1 MSIKK
6 ILIYACF
13 ILLPIHYISAEE
25 SENIICDVF
34 VTKMMRGNEHRIT
47 LEQFDYNTNTRK
59 PLGPHLSFSLPS
71 TTTTFNFIKLAYL
84 YNKPLCVKYISRVKD
99 QITTNTILSIYD
111 HSQ

>member
-1 MSIKK
+1 MSMKK
-6 ILIYACF
+6 ILIYASF

-25 SENIICDVF
+25 SDNTICDVF

-47 LEQFDYNTNTRK
+47 LEQLDSNTNKRK
-59 PLGPHLSFSLPS
+59 PLGPHLSFTLPP
-71 TTTTFNFIKLAYL
+71 TTTAFNFIKFAYL
-84 YNKPLCVKYISRVKD
+84 YNKPLCVKYISRVND